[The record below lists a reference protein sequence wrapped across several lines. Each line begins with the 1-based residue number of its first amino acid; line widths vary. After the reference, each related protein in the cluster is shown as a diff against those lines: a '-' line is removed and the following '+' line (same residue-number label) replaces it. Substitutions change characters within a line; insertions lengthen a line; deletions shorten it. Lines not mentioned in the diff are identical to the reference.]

1 MLPIT
6 EKVKKPPPLKKR
18 HTKPCKFFQI
28 AQCPKSAE
36 ECNFAHVIGPTPV
49 NRSTKACR
57 YFLSG
62 SCSNGLWCRF
72 VHPVDPDLPSMSDR
86 LADIK
91 RNDVRYPYKQFL
103 ENQSAAGEPPL
114 HYPCYVA
121 SPPPFPGVY
130 GGAPPLWSPSLPH
143 HPDQCY
149 ALPLPTSPISSPSDE
164 TASVEQDRDGRD
176 YTNPI
181 IVPAHGQTTIVSPCF
196 APSAFSSSHA
206 ASTRQTSQTC
216 STASLK
222 YKTKLCRYY
231 KADRQCP
238 NGDSCRFIHEQIGE
252 KKPIER
258 PLSNSDLPPKPTSLK
273 EENMKRGYFPVS
285 WRVIGG
291 GVLMGTNPNHS
302 RSSNHGSTTVTLA
315 YESASDVD
323 SDKTSDVD
331 VDEAREDL
339 DPEPLRP
346 VPLSLDLKVRF
357 PEWDSDLSDKERER
371 ESPTKITPR
380 IRAISIPA
388 TPTMAHIQTHFSA
401 ES

>member
-1 MLPIT
+1 MPIT

-72 VHPVDPDLPSMSDR
+72 VHPVDPE
-86 LADIK
+86 
-91 RNDVRYPYKQFL
+91 FL

-130 GGAPPLWSPSLPH
+130 GGAPPQWSPSLPH

-149 ALPLPTSPISSPSDE
+149 TLPLPTSPISSPSDE
-164 TASVEQDRDGRD
+164 TASVEKDRDGGD

-181 IVPAHGQTTIVSPCF
+181 IVPAHGQTTIISPCF
-196 APSAFSSSHA
+196 APSAFNSSHT

-216 STASLK
+216 STTSLK

-231 KADRQCP
+231 QADRRCP

-252 KKPIER
+252 KKPTER
-258 PLSNSDLPPKPTSLK
+258 PLLNSDLPPKPTSLK

-291 GVLMGTNPNHS
+291 GVLMGTSP
-302 RSSNHGSTTVTLA
+302 T

-323 SDKTSDVD
+323 SDKTSDID

-339 DPEPLRP
+339 DPEPLQP

-357 PEWDSDLSDKERER
+357 PEWDSDLSDRERER

-388 TPTMAHIQTHFSA
+388 TPTMAHIHTHFSA

>member
-1 MLPIT
+1 MLPTT

-49 NRSTKACR
+49 NRSSKACR

-72 VHPVDPDLPSMSDR
+72 VHPVDPDLPSMSDK

-91 RNDVRYPYKQFL
+91 RNDNSLKTSQ
-103 ENQSAAGEPPL
+103 AAGEPPL

-121 SPPPFPGVY
+121 SPPPFSGVY

-149 ALPLPTSPISSPSDE
+149 PFPLPTSPISSPSDE
-164 TASVEQDRDGRD
+164 TASVEKDRDGRD
-176 YTNPI
+176 YTSPI
-181 IVPAHGQTTIVSPCF
+181 IVPVHGQTTIVSPSF
-196 APSAFSSSHA
+196 APNAFNSRHPT
-206 ASTRQTSQTC
+206 STRQTSQTC
-216 STASLK
+216 STAALK

-231 KADRQCP
+231 KADRKCP

-252 KKPIER
+252 KGPTPER
-258 PLSNSDLPPKPTSLK
+258 PPLNNNLPPKPTSLK

-291 GVLMGTNPNHS
+291 GVLMGTSPNHS
-302 RSSNHGSTTVTLA
+302 RSNNHGSTTVTLA
-315 YESASDVD
+315 YENASDVD

-331 VDEAREDL
+331 VDETREDS

-346 VPLSLDLKVRF
+346 VPLSLDFKVRF
-357 PEWDSDLSDKERER
+357 PEWDTDLSDKEKER
-371 ESPTKITPR
+371 ESPAKVAPR
-380 IRAISIPA
+380 VRAISIPA